1 MYFDIFDKDDPKFDR
16 KLASKYVLLI
26 KRGGNRMKTDQSKL
40 NLYKLMKKI
49 VIKNV
54 KNYSNLAR
62 NSSVTERC
70 HLESEMYGEAFI
82 VMMKCVDNFNV
93 NKKNCFYFY
102 FNKSLSRNFYR
113 MFDKEV
119 RKYNSHRD
127 WKVSFKSSN
136 DHFTREEIYSVNM
149 VIDNLKLDSFDK
161 KVLMSKMLY
170 EKKDDFIVNNE
181 GATVSK
187 YYNSIRKIKEQL
199 QKLMDNGDI

>member
-1 MYFDIFDKDDPKFDR
+1 
-16 KLASKYVLLI
+16 
-26 KRGGNRMKTDQSKL
+26 
-40 NLYKLMKKI
+40 
-49 VIKNV
+49 
-54 KNYSNLAR
+54 
-62 NSSVTERC
+62 
-70 HLESEMYGEAFI
+70 
-82 VMMKCVDNFNV
+82 
-93 NKKNCFYFY
+93 
-102 FNKSLSRNFYR
+102 

-199 QKLMDNGDI
+199 QKLIDNGDI